1 MFPNYVPWSVPTRSS
16 ITKLIT
22 GNETKYKISLL
33 WGFSAS
39 EMWHSKV
46 HSVKT
51 TFDTVS
57 TSWASCHIIIPF
69 ISPPPHSRSIYF
81 NSGCCRVNQYAH
93 AFLRNF
99 YPTFIKC
106 YSVAKKVFVNKLRD
120 ESTFL
125 LLLQQ
130 FLRVYYSF
138 HLPVCILFQK
148 WSNINK
154 RLVCLNAVCV
164 WIFVDITFTAVCSV
178 HFYINLF
185 FLYFKNRAYTFFP
198 LK

>member
-1 MFPNYVPWSVPTRSS
+1 M
-16 ITKLIT
+16 
-22 GNETKYKISLL
+22 L

-51 TFDTVS
+51 TIDTVS

-81 NSGCCRVNQYAH
+81 NSGCCEVNQYTH

-106 YSVAKKVFVNKLRD
+106 YSVAKKSFCQQVERWKHFSAFVATIPPGILQFPFSCLYVSFFKNGCMFKCSLCLNFCWCNLHC
-120 ESTFL
+120 SLFCTFL
-125 LLLQQ
+125 HQLI
-130 FLRVYYSF
+130 FS
-138 HLPVCILFQK
+138 LFQK
-148 WSNINK
+148 QGIY
-154 RLVCLNAVCV
+154 
-164 WIFVDITFTAVCSV
+164 IFS
-178 HFYINLF
+178 
-185 FLYFKNRAYTFFP
+185 R
-198 LK
+198 